1 MRFAL
6 GALPETFIN
15 ILQSIVSMRRIS
27 KYLNATE
34 VSDVAPLHD
43 QEGIIA
49 FNSAT
54 ISWPR
59 DRVPE
64 SSMSSVASTPR
75 QKFQVNDLNLRF
87 PKGELSLICGKL
99 GELEYSLG
107 AVTCRWI
114 CRFRKDSAAACD
126 AWRGRCLGRSS
137 HLTPL
142 TTGRPSSLD
151 EPAGGWRG
159 LGHT

>member
-15 ILQSIVSMRRIS
+15 VLQSIVSMRRIS

-34 VSDVAPLHD
+34 VSEVAPLHE

-59 DRVPE
+59 DRAPG
-64 SSMSSVASTPR
+64 SSMSSAASTPR
-75 QKFQVNDLNLRF
+75 QKFQVNDLNLSF
-87 PKGELSLICGKL
+87 PQGELSLICGKL
-99 GELEYSLG
+99 GKLEYWLS
-107 AVTCRWI
+107 AVTY
-114 CRFRKDSAAACD
+114 
-126 AWRGRCLGRSS
+126 
-137 HLTPL
+137 
-142 TTGRPSSLD
+142 
-151 EPAGGWRG
+151 
-159 LGHT
+159 

>member
-1 MRFAL
+1 MRYAL

-15 ILQSIVSMRRIS
+15 ILQSIVSLRRIS
-27 KYLNATE
+27 KYLNAAE
-34 VSDVAPLHD
+34 VSEVAPLHE

-59 DRVPE
+59 DRSPE

-75 QKFQVNDLNLRF
+75 QKFQVNDLNLNF

-99 GELEYSLG
+99 GEWGY
-107 AVTCRWI
+107 
-114 CRFRKDSAAACD
+114 
-126 AWRGRCLGRSS
+126 
-137 HLTPL
+137 
-142 TTGRPSSLD
+142 
-151 EPAGGWRG
+151 
-159 LGHT
+159 

>member
-15 ILQSIVSMRRIS
+15 VLQSIVSLRRTS
-27 KYLNATE
+27 KYLNTAK
-34 VSDVAPLHD
+34 VSEVAPLHE

-64 SSMSSVASTPR
+64 SSNPSVVSTPR
-75 QKFQVNDLNLRF
+75 QKYQLNNLNLNF
-87 PKGELSLICGKL
+87 PKGELRLICGKL
-99 GELEYSLG
+99 GEL
-107 AVTCRWI
+107 
-114 CRFRKDSAAACD
+114 
-126 AWRGRCLGRSS
+126 
-137 HLTPL
+137 
-142 TTGRPSSLD
+142 
-151 EPAGGWRG
+151 
-159 LGHT
+159 

>member
-15 ILQSIVSMRRIS
+15 VLQSIVSMKRIS
-27 KYLNATE
+27 TYLNAAE
-34 VSDVAPLHD
+34 VSEVAPLHE

-59 DRVPE
+59 DRAPG

-75 QKFQVNDLNLRF
+75 QKFQVNDLNLKF
-87 PKGELSLICGKL
+87 PQGELSFICGKL
-99 GELEYSLG
+99 GELEYWLST
-107 AVTCRWI
+107 VTR
-114 CRFRKDSAAACD
+114 
-126 AWRGRCLGRSS
+126 
-137 HLTPL
+137 
-142 TTGRPSSLD
+142 
-151 EPAGGWRG
+151 
-159 LGHT
+159 